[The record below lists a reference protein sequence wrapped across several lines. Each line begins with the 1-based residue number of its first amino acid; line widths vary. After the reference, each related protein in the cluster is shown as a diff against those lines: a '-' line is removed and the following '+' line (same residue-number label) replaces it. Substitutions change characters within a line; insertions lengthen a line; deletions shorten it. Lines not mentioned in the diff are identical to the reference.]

1 MNSKELSQTGR
12 QLLNKGKKSFIR
24 AVFNRKTL
32 LFVSL
37 LLQAGILFSLY
48 FWFEDNIPLFLG
60 GSALFTVAVM
70 LILVNSS
77 MDASAKITWLLVID
91 LLPVFGCALYI
102 WTQSEWGR
110 RTLQALVARS
120 EVLSHH
126 LIHSRKDTLEQL
138 PQEPM

>member
-1 MNSKELSQTGR
+1 MDSKELSQTGR

-77 MDASAKITWLLVID
+77 MDPTAKVTWPDSSSPGSIRCRGF
-91 LLPVFGCALYI
+91 P
-102 WTQSEWGR
+102 
-110 RTLQALVARS
+110 
-120 EVLSHH
+120 
-126 LIHSRKDTLEQL
+126 L
-138 PQEPM
+138 PQSLPPRGRWHGEAVTDEG

>member
-1 MNSKELSQTGR
+1 
-12 QLLNKGKKSFIR
+12 
-24 AVFNRKTL
+24 
-32 LFVSL
+32 
-37 LLQAGILFSLY
+37 
-48 FWFEDNIPLFLG
+48 
-60 GSALFTVAVM
+60 M

-77 MDASAKITWLLVID
+77 MDASAKITWLLVIG

-126 LIHSRKDTLEQL
+126 LIHSREDTLEQL
-138 PQEPM
+138 QQEDPARQAWPATLAPAAASRSTPIPRSPISPRERTNGRRCS